1 MPRVSDTR
9 VVAYDPLLSPAALH
23 DELPLNDANQAVVEQ
38 TRAEMRAVLDGEDDR
53 QLMVMG
59 PCSVHDPVAAVD
71 YAGRLGARSSSCT
84 RLPCAAW
91 LARQHASGPSL
102 TTQRKS
108 LPITQADIR

>member
-53 QLMVMG
+53 QLMAMG

-71 YAGRLGARSSSCT
+71 YAGRLGALGDDLRFYLMIVMRVFSKNHE
-84 RLPCAAW
+84 R
-91 LARQHASGPSL
+91 
-102 TTQRKS
+102 
-108 LPITQADIR
+108 